1 MKETSLAAYEQEGDT
16 YASDPE
22 DSTDMD
28 NGTPVSQGRDAGQES
43 DEDSAA
49 GS

>member
-22 DSTDMD
+22 DGTESD
-28 NGTPVSQGRDAGQES
+28 NGTAVSQGRDAGQES
-43 DEDSAA
+43 DETSAA